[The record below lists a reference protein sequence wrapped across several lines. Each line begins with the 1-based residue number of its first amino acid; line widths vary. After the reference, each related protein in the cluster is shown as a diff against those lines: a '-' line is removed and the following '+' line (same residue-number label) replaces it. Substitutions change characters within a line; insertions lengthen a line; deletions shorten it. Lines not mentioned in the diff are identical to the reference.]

1 MPEINKSIAVKV
13 NDFNFQ
19 FKAEDLQQ
27 LNIVK
32 NSSLEYNLIK
42 GNRSVNARLLESDL
56 SAKILRIEV
65 EGEVFDVEIKDDLDQ
80 MLDNMGFGKTS
91 AKQIKEI
98 KAPMPGLVL
107 EINVTEGDE
116 VTEGHKILI
125 LEAMKME
132 NAILIHTNAKIKK
145 IIVTAGQA
153 VDKGQVLVELE

>member
-1 MPEINKSIAVKV
+1 MPDVHKPFVVKV

-19 FKAEDLQQ
+19 FQPEDLSG

-32 NSSLEYNLIK
+32 NLPSEYNVIK
-42 GNRSVNARLLESDL
+42 DNRSINARILDSDL
-56 SAKILRIEV
+56 AGKKLRVEV
-65 EGEVFDVEIKDDLDQ
+65 DGEIFDVVIKDDLDQ
-80 MLDNMGFGKTS
+80 MLDKMGFGS
-91 AKQIKEI
+91 ASVKQIKEI

-107 EINVTEGDE
+107 EINVTEGED
-116 VTEGHKILI
+116 VIEGHKILI

-145 IIVTAGQA
+145 VIVTAGQA

>member
-1 MPEINKSIAVKV
+1 MPENIKSIAVKV
-13 NDFNFQ
+13 NDFNFL
-19 FKAEDLQQ
+19 FKPEDLNG

-32 NSSLEYNLIK
+32 NSPLEYNLIK
-42 GNRSVNARLLESDL
+42 DNRSVNARLLDSDY
-56 SAKILRIEV
+56 AGKKLRVEV
-65 EGEVFDVEIKDDLDQ
+65 DGEVFDVVIKDDLDQ
-80 MLDNMGFGKTS
+80 MLDKMGFSS
-91 AKQIKEI
+91 ASVKQIKEI

-116 VTEGHKILI
+116 VAEGHKILI

-145 IIVTAGQA
+145 VIVTAGQA